1 MEKKR
6 FLFYTSWKKNI
17 SMMDDVELRRF
28 INNLINYTENKP
40 IDLPTRIDQMVW
52 NDVVEVLDHNET
64 KRQNVAEKRRLAGL
78 KGGAPVGNNNAQKK
92 TDVVDETNK
101 NNQNNQMVEQQPK
114 QTKQPEGCNVLSE
127 GCNVLSEG
135 CNVLSEGCN
144 MLNEKGK
151 RLVGIM
157 KQVIEDGYI
166 DEDIVVNWKI
176 TDTREILNKM
186 LCDYQYWEN
195 DFNNLGLDGF
205 LRKVPLKSNI
215 KVDYILHSTLK
226 AHEIL

>member
-1 MEKKR
+1 
-6 FLFYTSWKKNI
+6 
-17 SMMDDVELRRF
+17 MDDVELRRF

-64 KRQNVAEKRRLAGL
+64 KRQVVAEKRRIAGQ

-101 NNQNNQMVEQQPK
+101 NNQMVEEQPK
-114 QTKQPEGCNVLSE
+114 QTKQPEESKELSDGCKELSD
-127 GCNVLSEG
+127 
-135 CNVLSEGCN
+135 GCN
-144 MLNEKGK
+144 MLNEKGQ

-166 DEDIVVNWKI
+166 DEDIVINWKI

-186 LCDYQYWEN
+186 LYDYQYWEN

-215 KVDYILHSTLK
+215 QVDYILHSTLK